1 MLIINGVFIEGE
13 KVTVVID
20 GKQITRT
27 VKYNRTDGLYI
38 VYQNRRY
45 FEYEF
50 QKQANH
56 IGYTVEK
63 EEDMYKIIFDDGNIK
78 MVVGT
83 DLTFAECND
92 IINRQLEP
100 SFYKIVPM
108 QRIRAVLIDRPF
120 FLSYIL

>member
-50 QKQANH
+50 
-56 IGYTVEK
+56 
-63 EEDMYKIIFDDGNIK
+63 
-78 MVVGT
+78 
-83 DLTFAECND
+83 
-92 IINRQLEP
+92 
-100 SFYKIVPM
+100 
-108 QRIRAVLIDRPF
+108 
-120 FLSYIL
+120 

>member
-1 MLIINGVFIEGE
+1 MGAWRSVRNRKENREQKLLRYEKLLNKKNINKTTDLRKGDDTMLIINGVFIEGE

-50 QKQANH
+50 
-56 IGYTVEK
+56 
-63 EEDMYKIIFDDGNIK
+63 
-78 MVVGT
+78 
-83 DLTFAECND
+83 
-92 IINRQLEP
+92 
-100 SFYKIVPM
+100 
-108 QRIRAVLIDRPF
+108 
-120 FLSYIL
+120 